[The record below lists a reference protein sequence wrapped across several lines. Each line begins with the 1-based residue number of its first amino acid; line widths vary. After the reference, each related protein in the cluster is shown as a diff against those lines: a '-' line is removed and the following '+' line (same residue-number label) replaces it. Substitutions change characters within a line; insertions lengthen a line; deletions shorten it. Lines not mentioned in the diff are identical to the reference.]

1 VAWTVR
7 QVAVPPAARALST
20 LSHVDYEDG
29 FLVDT
34 GPARDRTGEQWARLF
49 LEDAPPVTRG
59 ALVSGWSALGLQ
71 LGSTRSDEYVLGWE
85 LRRNTPDV
93 ALLGADSRL
102 GLRGEVL
109 FMRRISTL
117 LFATFVQHGNPVL
130 RSVWAGVAPVHRQ
143 VVRNLLGRPSQ
154 AESTPSM

>member
-34 GPARDRTGEQWARLF
+34 GPAQDRTGEQWARMF

-71 LGSTRSDEYVLGWE
+71 LSSAGSDEYVLGWE

-109 FMRRISTL
+109 FMRRKHTL
-117 LFATFVQHGNPVL
+117 LFATFVQHGNPVS
-130 RSVWAGVAPVHRQ
+130 RSVWAGIAPVHRQ

>member
-1 VAWTVR
+1 VAWAVR

-20 LSHVDYEDG
+20 FSRVHYEDG
-29 FLVDT
+29 FLVHT
-34 GPARDRTGEQWARLF
+34 GPAQDRTGEQWARLF
-49 LEDAPPVTRG
+49 LEDAPQVTRG
-59 ALVSGWSALGLQ
+59 ALLSGWSALGMQ
-71 LGSTRSDEYVLGWE
+71 LGSTRSDEYVLGWK

-109 FMRRISTL
+109 FMRRMNTL
-117 LFATFVQHGNPVL
+117 LFATFVQHGNPMS

-143 VVRNLLGRPSQ
+143 VVRNVLGRPSQ

>member
-1 VAWTVR
+1 MAWTVS

-20 LSHVDYEDG
+20 LFPIHYEDG

-49 LEDAPPVTRG
+49 LEDARPVTRR

-109 FMRRISTL
+109 FMRRMNTL
-117 LFATFVQHGNPVL
+117 LFATFVEHRNPMS